1 MLDYHTDPTL
11 PISAGAPTRGV
22 TAAAVT
28 AAALL
33 TGFAAFQLAL
43 AGGAPLGGHVWGGR
57 STSAVFSP
65 PLRIVSALA
74 AAALIWMAGVI
85 LARADL
91 VAINPVPPRWLARTA
106 WIIAGYMVLNAIGNL
121 ASTSTVEQ
129 LVFGPITATIAAT
142 AAVVAHHGRR
152 S

>member
-1 MLDYHTDPTL
+1 MLNHHTKLNPTT
-11 PISAGAPTRGV
+11 PAGAPTRAV
-22 TAAAVT
+22 ATAAVT

-33 TGFAAFQLAL
+33 TGFAALQFAL
-43 AGGAPLGGHVWGGR
+43 AGGAPVGEHVWGGR
-57 STSAVFSP
+57 STTAVLSP
-65 PLRIVSALA
+65 TLRIVSALA
-74 AAALIWMAGVI
+74 AAVLIWMAGVI

-91 VAINPVPPRWLARTA
+91 VAINPVPPRWLARTV
-106 WIIAGYMVLNAIGNL
+106 WIIAGYMTLNTLGNL

-129 LVFGPITATIAAT
+129 LVFGPVTATIAAT